1 MTTRGKKLI
10 WACVAGLVLAV
21 TAVITVGALRHGAG
35 GVVDCPQVGTESPEC
50 PDNRAMG

>member
-1 MTTRGKKLI
+1 MTTKGKKLI

-21 TAVITVGALRHGAG
+21 TAVITVGALRNGANG
-35 GVVDCPQVGTESPEC
+35 PVDCTEIGVENPAC